1 MASTNPRT
9 KLTDRR
15 IEAACDFLEGETRVL
30 HDAVVTGLRI
40 RVGRYKRT
48 WIFAAEYQRKTK
60 RGSVFKSL
68 GHWPRMD
75 VAEARRAA
83 LIEAAK
89 VASGKPQ
96 PGKRTAITLEA
107 ACAEYLASLEAR
119 GKKSMRIVESM
130 MRVHLLPDLGRFT
143 LAELSDTP
151 VLVRDLHRKISRRSH
166 SSANRAMSILSAVY
180 RNAARLD
187 RSLSKEASPISAVIF
202 NREVPKQSALPFDK
216 FPKWRRAVDALPP
229 IRAAYY
235 RLMLLT
241 GMRGGEAQRLVWSD
255 VDLRTRSITLRGTKT
270 GKDVSVPMS
279 APIVQALKLARPVH
293 DGLIFPGAR
302 KWADKLPAAG
312 HALRH
317 TWRSVAADLGV
328 DELQARLLLGHSL
341 VGISQGYVTRAI
353 VEGGPGLRAAQR
365 RISRRIV
372 TLLGRAE

>member
-1 MASTNPRT
+1 MASSNPRT

-15 IEAACDFLEGETRVL
+15 IEAACDFLEGETRVF
-30 HDAVVTGLRI
+30 HDAVVTGLKI
-40 RVGRYKRT
+40 RVGRNKRT
-48 WIFAAEYQRKTK
+48 WIYAAEFQRKTK

-68 GHWPRMD
+68 GHWPHMD

-89 VASGKPQ
+89 VASGRPQ
-96 PGKRTAITLEA
+96 PGRRHAMRLDA

-130 MRVHLLPDLGRFT
+130 MRVHLLPELGRFT

-151 VLVRDLHRKISRRSH
+151 ALVRDLHRKISRRSPA
-166 SSANRAMSILSAVY
+166 SANRAMSILSAVY

-187 RSLSKEASPISAVIF
+187 RSLSKEASPISAVIM
-202 NREVPKQSALPFDK
+202 NREVPKQSALAFDK
-216 FPKWRRAVDALPP
+216 FPAWRRAVDALPP
-229 IRAAYY
+229 IRAAYN

-241 GMRGGEAQRLVWSD
+241 GMRGGEAQRLEWRD
-255 VDLRTRSITLRGTKT
+255 VNLRTRSITLRGTKT
-270 GKDVSVPMS
+270 GKDISVPMTS
-279 APIVQALKLARPVH
+279 AIARELVRAGPRG
-293 DGLIFPGAR
+293 DGLIFPAAR
-302 KWADKLPAAG
+302 KWADVLPSKG

-341 VGISQGYVTRAI
+341 VGINQSYVTRAI

-365 RISRRIV
+365 RISQRIV
-372 TLLGRAE
+372 TLLGQA